1 MTLPLLALV
10 LATTSVD
17 PAPASFRA
25 ADPFD
30 ENQLATAIWQL
41 APDVL
46 TARRDLID
54 VEAVRDRSRLLPNPS
69 LTASWGTIPLGH
81 RTGDPVPGFWDVPS
95 YSVGVSQLIE
105 LGKRGPRQRA
115 ADAARAVSQFSVLDA
130 YLRTFFAVLETLSDQ
145 AAAFARRAVLE
156 RLVADSR
163 ESLRLQGAR
172 ADKGDLAPLE
182 VDRLEVEHSRL
193 LSSMR
198 EAEAASEGA
207 AIACGSLL
215 GARCPRFASDDQ
227 AWGFLLGHSVP
238 LNDSTGAD
246 EPSPEAPHANDAA
259 AVNARP
265 DLQALR
271 AEHERLRAELTLA
284 ARQAIPDPVAS
295 VGVTH
300 DQFIAAGNQSNSVNL
315 SLTIPVPA
323 FDRGQTEAERAR
335 RRLAINETTQQ
346 SLIASVSRGIADQR
360 RQLQMLA
367 ARARLLGE
375 QAVPRARG
383 VVERTE
389 EAFRRGGM
397 AFPDVLL
404 ARRAFEELQLDR
416 IEVATAIHRAGLNLR
431 RLMAA
436 LPWPATQPR
445 YAATTT
451 ADGPPPIAP
460 PSSHTSPER

>member
-1 MTLPLLALV
+1 MTLPLLALA
-10 LATTSVD
+10 LATATVD
-17 PAPASFRA
+17 PAPTSSRA

-30 ENQLATAIWQL
+30 ENQLAAAVWQL

-46 TARRDLID
+46 GARRDLID
-54 VEAVRDRSRLLPNPS
+54 VEAVRDRSHLLPNPS
-69 LTASWGTIPLGH
+69 LTATWGTIPLGH

-95 YSVGVSQLIE
+95 YTVGLSQLIE

-182 VDRLEVEHSRL
+182 VDRLEVDHSRL

-207 AIACGSLL
+207 AIACGNLL
-215 GARCPRFASDDQ
+215 GARCPRFAGEDK
-227 AWGFLLGHSVP
+227 AWGFLLARSVP
-238 LNDSTGAD
+238 LNDSTDVD
-246 EPSPEAPHANDAA
+246 EPSAQASHTNDSFDAA
-259 AVNARP
+259 AVKARP

-271 AEHERLRAELTLA
+271 AEHERLSAELTLA

-335 RRLAINETTQQ
+335 RRLAINETIQQ
-346 SLIASVSRGIADQR
+346 GLIASVSRGIADQR

-367 ARARLLGE
+367 ARAHLLGE

-397 AFPDVLL
+397 GFPDVLL

-436 LPWPATQPR
+436 VPWPAAQPR
-445 YAATTT
+445 YATTS
-451 ADGPPPIAP
+451 GSPPPSA
-460 PSSHTSPER
+460 PSSHPSPER